1 MTDVQKNLKNGGT
14 IHELPLHFL
23 KARAKSCNAHCAC
36 VTAFWVLYLIAPSY
50 LTSIKN
56 VQ

>member
-1 MTDVQKNLKNGGT
+1 MTDVQKNLKNGVV

-23 KARAKSCNAHCAC
+23 KARAKSCNERCAF
-36 VTAFWVLYLIAPSY
+36 VTAFWILYLIAPSY